1 MYLFVITHS
10 FKKLMI
16 GQSYDSFNIFFD
28 RKDTY
33 GDTHELINRKKNI
46 LPYYSE
52 IGNCV
57 LLKGILGSQETLW

>member
-1 MYLFVITHS
+1 MR
-10 FKKLMI
+10 
-16 GQSYDSFNIFFD
+16 GQSDVSICKIDDGPINMNLLIFLN

-33 GDTHELINRKKNI
+33 GDTYELINRKKNI
-46 LPYYSE
+46 LPYYSK